1 MARPYRS
8 PGARG
13 ASVGGALLMGAVV
26 LVIIGKEW
34 FERRS
39 MATEMKQKAVAG
51 CVQILGSDPTC
62 RAAIR
67 ANHEDCWF
75 ATGQAVE
82 PKLDVYTRCVSLG
95 LEKYRAERRAAPR

>member
-1 MARPYRS
+1 
-8 PGARG
+8 
-13 ASVGGALLMGAVV
+13 MGAVV
-26 LVIIGKEW
+26 LVIMCKEW

-39 MATEMKQKAVAG
+39 VASAMKRNAVAG
-51 CVQILGSDPTC
+51 CVQILGSDPAC
-62 RAAIR
+62 RVAIR

-95 LEKYRAERRAAPR
+95 LQKYRAERRAAPK